1 MRALAALL
9 KVAATAATASA
20 GPCDILTAAGNPCV
34 AAHSTTRALYEAY
47 GGPLYEVTR
56 AADNATFA
64 VPVLAPGGFANK
76 SAHDDFC
83 PALDCVISVIFD
95 QSPQGNHLK
104 QRHKLVNASQHPISV
119 GGGVPVYGM
128 YFDPGYGYHVDQT
141 SGIATGNDPESI
153 FAVMSGTHYNG
164 ACCFDYG
171 NSETDNTSDGAGAM
185 ASAATA
191 GQFPSRPAATHRP
204 LTPFAA
210 IRTRRKRFTSA
221 TLTGRATQGPAKGR
235 GWARTVSEDG
245 GRDGGIHN

>member
-1 MRALAALL
+1 MRLLALL
-9 KVAATAATASA
+9 GAAAAAAAAT

-34 AAHSTTRALYEAY
+34 AAHSTTRALYAAY
-47 GGPLYEVTR
+47 NGPLYEVTR
-56 AADNATFA
+56 AADNSTFA
-64 VPVLAPGGFANK
+64 VPVLTPGGFANK

-164 ACCFDYG
+164 ACCFECVSASPRARSARKRSARAWRALERALTFPRLRPMLTRRHRSYG
-171 NSETDNTSDGAGAM
+171 NSETDDTSDGAGAM
-185 ASAATA
+185 VCAAGRQDPPPPSA
-191 GQFPSRPAATHRP
+191 F
-204 LTPFAA
+204 L
-210 IRTRRKRFTSA
+210 
-221 TLTGRATQGPAKGR
+221 
-235 GWARTVSEDG
+235 
-245 GRDGGIHN
+245 